1 MKDTR
6 ESLKRKYRAG
16 EISVIEFRDGLQEI
30 EAKDREQRE
39 KLIERLEQESEIVRG
54 KERKYCGN
62 CKHQPEPLTTCDWL
76 KSQTVVF
83 KECPRW
89 ERKE

>member
-16 EISVIEFRDGLQEI
+16 EITVIEFRDGLQEI

-39 KLIERLEQESEIVRG
+39 KLIERLEQESEKG
-54 KERKYCGN
+54 GN
-62 CKHQPEPLTTCDWL
+62 EYDG
-76 KSQTVVF
+76 
-83 KECPRW
+83 E
-89 ERKE
+89 

>member
-16 EISVIEFRDGLQEI
+16 EISIIEFRDGLQEI

-39 KLIERLEQESEIVRG
+39 KLIERLEQEEAEAALAEKGGV
-54 KERKYCGN
+54 
-62 CKHQPEPLTTCDWL
+62 
-76 KSQTVVF
+76 
-83 KECPRW
+83 
-89 ERKE
+89 